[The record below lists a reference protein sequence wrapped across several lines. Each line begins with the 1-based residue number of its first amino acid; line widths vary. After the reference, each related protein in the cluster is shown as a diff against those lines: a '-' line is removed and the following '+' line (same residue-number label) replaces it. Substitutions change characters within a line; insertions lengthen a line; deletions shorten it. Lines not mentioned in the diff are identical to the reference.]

1 MRIVCAMKSRNI
13 IYLSFIVA
21 ALIAATAYAAEDATN
36 QISVPTK
43 NLPEGFNLLAVKTAS
58 TQGVNMTDEIKEFY
72 GEKDIGPASATIGIY
87 TWAPLGQGYDSKITL
102 LFLQDESHAQ
112 AAASNFLS
120 YFRSNNAVKLPGNV
134 SLINTATINDH
145 EVLEIRDVIRNEDIR
160 YMYLWNNAST
170 VILAEGNGDRNS
182 SMQLAGATGL

>member
-1 MRIVCAMKSRNI
+1 MKSRNI
-13 IYLSFIVA
+13 IYLSFIAV

-36 QISVPTK
+36 QTSVPTK

-72 GEKDIGPASATIGIY
+72 GEKDIGLASATIGIY

-102 LFLQDESHAQ
+102 HFPARRKPCPGCSLQLPLVLPA
-112 AAASNFLS
+112 
-120 YFRSNNAVKLPGNV
+120 NNAVKLPGNV

-145 EVLEIRDVIRNEDIR
+145 EVLEIGDVIRNEDIR

-170 VILAEGNGDRNS
+170 VILAEGNSDRNL
-182 SMQLAGATGL
+182 SMQLASATGL